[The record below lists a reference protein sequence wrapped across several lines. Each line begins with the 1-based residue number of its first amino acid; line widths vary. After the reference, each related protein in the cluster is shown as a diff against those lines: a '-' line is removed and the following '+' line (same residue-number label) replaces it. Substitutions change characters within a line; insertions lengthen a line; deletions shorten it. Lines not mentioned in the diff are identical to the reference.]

1 MTTDGALARF
11 ARDYPAGTVVFREGE
26 LGEEMYVIQSGHVRI
41 QKRVGSR
48 AAALASG
55 NEVGKDAATDDRVL
69 ATLGAGEF
77 FGEMAILNDKPRT
90 ATAVVA
96 DDGPARI
103 LVIDAHR
110 FEQMVIH
117 NREITVRLI
126 KKLAARLA
134 SADALIEILMHKD
147 PRARVMRGL
156 ARLAETFGEEQGNGR
171 RVGIS
176 REELG
181 AQVNAEPEEV
191 EEVLGRLRR
200 VRVISIEPTAIVVHD
215 MDRLLDFLEFL
226 EMPQRF
232 AGSASGSGYPGPGFP
247 GGGFPGG
254 EGDSP

>member
-11 ARDYPAGTVVFREGE
+11 ARDFPAGTVVFREGE
-26 LGEEMYVIQSGHVRI
+26 LGEEMYVIQAGHVRI
-41 QKRVGSR
+41 QKRVGR
-48 AAALASG
+48 TGGQASG
-55 NEVGKDAATDDRVL
+55 GSGAGATDERVL

-200 VRVISIEPTAIVVHD
+200 VRVISVEPTAIVVHD

-232 AGSASGSGYPGPGFP
+232 AGGAALSGGS
-247 GGGFPGG
+247 GFPGG

>member
-11 ARDYPAGTVVFREGE
+11 ARDFPAGTVVFREGE
-26 LGEEMYVIQSGHVRI
+26 LGEEMYVLQAGHVRI
-41 QKRVGSR
+41 QKRVGTR
-48 AAALASG
+48 GAASG
-55 NEVGKDAATDDRVL
+55 QGTDERVL
-69 ATLGAGEF
+69 ATLGPGEF

-90 ATAVVA
+90 ATAVVSE
-96 DDGPARI
+96 DGPARI

-156 ARLAETFGEEQGNGR
+156 ARLAETFGDEQGPTSTSPRGR
-171 RVGIS
+171 RVAIS
-176 REELG
+176 RDELG
-181 AQVNAEPEEV
+181 AQVNAEAHEV

-200 VRVISIEPTAIVVHD
+200 VRVISVEPTAIVVHD

-232 AGSASGSGYPGPGFP
+232 S
-247 GGGFPGG
+247 GGFPGEGQG
-254 EGDSP
+254 EQP

>member
-11 ARDYPAGTVVFREGE
+11 ARDYPAGTVMFREGE
-26 LGEEMYVIQSGHVRI
+26 LGEEMFVIQAGHIRI
-41 QKRVGSR
+41 QKRVG
-48 AAALASG
+48 G
-55 NEVGKDAATDDRVL
+55 NDDRVL
-69 ATLGAGEF
+69 ATLGPGEF

-96 DDGPARI
+96 DDSPARL

-117 NREITVRLI
+117 NREITLRLI
-126 KKLAARLA
+126 KKLASRLA

-156 ARLAETFGEEQGNGR
+156 ARLAETFGEDESDGR
-171 RVGIS
+171 RVTIT

-181 AQVNAEPEEV
+181 AQVNADADDV

-200 VRVISIEPTAIVVHD
+200 VRVISVEPKAIVVHD
-215 MDRLLDFLEFL
+215 MDRLLDFLDFL
-226 EMPQRF
+226 QMPQRF
-232 AGSASGSGYPGPGFP
+232 SGTGSEVES
-247 GGGFPGG
+247 
-254 EGDSP
+254 